1 MGPDLLGGFAILGVL
16 FYFVLL
22 APLLLLALALP
33 YVALRLRD
41 SQNRDPDP
49 QLGFR
54 TAQYFFFSLGVLLA
68 LTGLSSIVVDLVQ
81 QALEPQRGGLVVPAP
96 FGQPNRP
103 RGEFPNDAQR
113 TGAAMIL
120 SGLLFAGLHFS
131 LVLLLTRERRRPSP
145 TRRMFLGCRFAVHGI
160 VVLIA
165 LTGLLIVVFQ
175 RSDPG
180 RDFILTELRN
190 FFIGVLFVWLPSWGV
205 HFVLLRLASVSPS
218 SYRDRFAD
226 DDEEDEDEDEE
237 RDRDRD

>member
-1 MGPDLLGGFAILGVL
+1 MGPDLFSGFALLGVL
-16 FYFVLL
+16 FYVIML

-33 YVALRLRD
+33 YVALRLCDAR
-41 SQNRDPDP
+41 QRDPDP

-68 LTGLSSIVVDLVQ
+68 LTGLSNIVVDLVQ
-81 QALEPQRGGLVVPAP
+81 QVLEPPQRGGLVVPAP

-103 RGEFPNDAQR
+103 RGEFPDDAQR

-131 LVLLLTRERRRPSP
+131 LVLLLARERRRPSP

-160 VVLIA
+160 VVFIA
-165 LTGLLIVVFQ
+165 MTGLLIVVFQ

-180 RDFILTELRN
+180 RDFILAELRN

-218 SYRDRFAD
+218 SYRGRY
-226 DDEEDEDEDEE
+226 EDEE
-237 RDRDRD
+237 EEEDAEVEDERD